1 MATNPLFWAAW
12 HSPDSK
18 TARRE
23 QRSLLLLMALSFWI
37 HPGHA
42 LFLSRC
48 QALLCV
54 QMVTEVT
61 ARGLSSPLSPP
72 GSQFYPYLSDMDILP
87 WCQLRMKLE
96 QLALPQLLPRAGL
109 PWDEELS
116 LDILSSYTSS
126 LVPAT
131 TSSWSLC
138 RLYMCKI
145 PFPACFG
152 IRACPAQELS
162 PFPCPHPC
170 SGSELAA
177 VAGGTGGAL
186 SSHHLL
192 LVFNLTGWGLTP
204 WREREQD
211 PSGEESPACRQG
223 HLPTCT
229 DIFYRH
235 GCTCVDNMVF

>member
-1 MATNPLFWAAW
+1 
-12 HSPDSK
+12 
-18 TARRE
+18 
-23 QRSLLLLMALSFWI
+23 MALSFWI

-48 QALLCV
+48 QALPWV

-72 GSQFYPYLSDMDILP
+72 GSQFYPYHSNMDILP

-96 QLALPQLLPRAGL
+96 QLAFPQLLPRAGL
-109 PWDEELS
+109 PWDEELA
-116 LDILSSYTSS
+116 LDMLSSYTSS

-152 IRACPAQELS
+152 VPARPARELFILSLFPSMQWVRA
-162 PFPCPHPC
+162 
-170 SGSELAA
+170 GSC
-177 VAGGTGGAL
+177 
-186 SSHHLL
+186 
-192 LVFNLTGWGLTP
+192 GWGD
-204 WREREQD
+204 RR
-211 PSGEESPACRQG
+211 SSSPATICSWF
-223 HLPTCT
+223 LT
-229 DIFYRH
+229 
-235 GCTCVDNMVF
+235 

>member
-72 GSQFYPYLSDMDILP
+72 GSQFYPYLSNMDILP

-126 LVPAT
+126 LVP
-131 TSSWSLC
+131 
-138 RLYMCKI
+138 
-145 PFPACFG
+145 
-152 IRACPAQELS
+152 
-162 PFPCPHPC
+162 
-170 SGSELAA
+170 
-177 VAGGTGGAL
+177 
-186 SSHHLL
+186 SHHLI
-192 LVFNLTGWGLTP
+192 LVLVQAVHVQDSFPSLFWYSCMSCSGAFPLSLSPSMQWVRAGSCGWGDRRSSLQP
-204 WREREQD
+204 
-211 PSGEESPACRQG
+211 PSALG
-223 HLPTCT
+223 
-229 DIFYRH
+229 F
-235 GCTCVDNMVF
+235 